1 MTGTSVKPVSGGLG
15 LALGAAALLVAVVH
29 FWAGPFADQPAFE
42 ESVAEAAV
50 SIKEATVAAL
60 KGEEREPVATPGSWD
75 IDQWVTVG
83 TAVLGCGAIILGVLG
98 FVRHEPLRPAVGA
111 SALGASAVIFQFLA
125 AVAMALIF
133 AIVVA
138 AVVSQLDFFDW

>member
-1 MTGTSVKPVSGGLG
+1 MTGESVRPVSGAAG
-15 LALGAAALLVAVVH
+15 LALGAAALLLAVVH
-29 FWAGPFADQPAFE
+29 FWAGPFADRPAFE

-60 KGEEREPVATPGSWD
+60 KGEEREPATTSGRWD
-75 IDQWVTVG
+75 IDQWIAVG

-98 FVRHEPLRPAVGA
+98 FVRHEPLRPALGA
-111 SALGASAVIFQFLA
+111 SALGAAAVIFQFVA

-138 AVVSQLDFFDW
+138 AVISQLDFFDW